1 VTETPERSLD
11 RTLADRALAYRTLDA
26 PSLVAMLAGLH
37 ELRALL
43 GPQPED
49 WRVSEVG
56 DGNLNLVFIVDGP
69 RGSVCVKQAV
79 PYVRVAGPSWPIPL
93 ERAYFEHSY
102 YVAVAPFVG
111 NLIPKIYH
119 YDPDLYCIVM
129 ERLSPHII
137 VRHGLIA
144 GRRYDNLA
152 RDMGEY
158 VARACFFTS
167 DLAWPFER
175 KMDLIA
181 LFARNTALMRISV
194 DLIFRDPYIADERN
208 RHTSPQLDEVVADL
222 RRDGPLKAAVAR
234 FGQKF
239 LTETQSLIHG
249 DLHSGSVMVSEN
261 DTRVIDPEFAFYGP
275 IGFDLG
281 AFFGNLLLS
290 WYSQPGHA
298 TSNDDRRAYQEWI
311 LDQAKTFWETFRS
324 RFLALWA
331 GHAKGDAWPA
341 AMFRAPGD
349 LAALDSA
356 RSAFLNSLFA
366 DMLGFAA
373 CKMIRRILGFAHV
386 IDFERI
392 QEAALRGG
400 CEADALA
407 LAHLLLT
414 HPGQFRSVDDVI
426 DAVPRI
432 GKTR

>member
-1 VTETPERSLD
+1 
-11 RTLADRALAYRTLDA
+11 
-26 PSLVAMLAGLH
+26 MLAGLQD
-37 ELRALL
+37 LRTLL
-43 GPQPED
+43 GPRPED

-56 DGNLNLVFIVDGP
+56 DGNLNLVFIVEGP
-69 RGSVCVKQAV
+69 KGSLCVKQAV

-93 ERAYFEHSY
+93 ERAFFEHSY

-111 NLIPKIYH
+111 NLIPKIHH

-137 VRHGLIA
+137 VRQGLIA
-144 GRRYDNLA
+144 GRRYPSLA
-152 RDMGEY
+152 HDMGEY

-167 DLAWPFER
+167 DIASPFER
-175 KMDLIA
+175 KMDGIA
-181 LFARNTALMRISV
+181 RFAGNTALMRISV
-194 DLIFRDPYIADERN
+194 DLIFRDPYVADARN
-208 RHTSPQLDEVVADL
+208 RHTSPQLDQVVADF
-222 RRDGPLKAAVAR
+222 RRDGPLKAAAAR
-234 FGQKF
+234 FGEKF
-239 LTETQSLIHG
+239 LTDTQSLIHG
-249 DLHSGSVMVSEN
+249 DLHSGSVMVSED

-298 TSNDDRRAYQEWI
+298 TPSDDRLAYREWI
-311 LDQAKTFWETFRS
+311 LDQAKIFWETFRG

-341 AMFRAPGD
+341 AMFSAPSD
-349 LAALDSA
+349 VAALESA
-356 RSAFLNSLFA
+356 RSAHLNSLFA

-386 IDFERI
+386 IDFDRI
-392 QEAALRGG
+392 RDPELRGR
-400 CEADALA
+400 CEAGALA

-414 HPGQFRSVDDVI
+414 HPEQFRSIDDVT
-426 DAVPRI
+426 DAV
-432 GKTR
+432 TRGG

>member
-1 VTETPERSLD
+1 MTKTPVPSS
-11 RTLADRALAYRTLDA
+11 YRTLDS
-26 PSLVAMLAGLH
+26 PSLVALLAGLDD
-37 ELRALL
+37 LRALL
-43 GPQPED
+43 GSQPDD
-49 WRVSEVG
+49 WQVSEVG

-69 RGSVCVKQAV
+69 KGSVCVKQAL

-102 YVAVAPFVG
+102 YIAVAPFVG

-119 YDPDLYCIVM
+119 YDPDLFCTIM

-144 GRRYDNLA
+144 GHRYRNLA
-152 RDMGEY
+152 HDMGEY

-167 DLAWPFER
+167 DLASAFER
-175 KMDLIA
+175 KMDGIA
-181 LFARNTALMRISV
+181 RFAGNKALMRISV
-194 DLIFRDPYIADERN
+194 DLIFRDPYIADPRN
-208 RHTSPQLDEVVADL
+208 RHTSPQLDDVVADL

-298 TSNDDRRAYQEWI
+298 TANDDRRAYQEWI
-311 LDQAKTFWETFRS
+311 LDQARIFWETFRS
-324 RFLALWA
+324 RFLALWDE
-331 GHAKGDAWPA
+331 HAKGDAWPA
-341 AMFRAPGD
+341 AMFCAPGD
-349 LAALDSA
+349 AAALGAA
-356 RSAFLNSLFA
+356 RNVYLDSLFA

-392 QEAALRGG
+392 QDAALRGR
-400 CEADALA
+400 CEANALA
-407 LAHLLLT
+407 LAHRLLT
-414 HPGQFRSVDDVI
+414 QPGQFRSVDDVI
-426 DAVPRI
+426 DAVPQVRQ
-432 GKTR
+432 TR